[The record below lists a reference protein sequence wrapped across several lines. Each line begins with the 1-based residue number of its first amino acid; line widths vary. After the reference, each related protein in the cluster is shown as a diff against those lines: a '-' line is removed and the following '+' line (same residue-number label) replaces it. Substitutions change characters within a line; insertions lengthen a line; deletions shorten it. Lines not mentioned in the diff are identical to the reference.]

1 MHAFIIIFLIISSD
15 GKSNPSPTLRDSLGI
30 WCCCSGTIIQV
41 VCGVR
46 LRSRG
51 FQWSF
56 EARIGFVV
64 GFGVVGLGAGV
75 ILLFYVGFK
84 AISSGL
90 PLPMCSLWPIYRL
103 PS

>member
-1 MHAFIIIFLIISSD
+1 MIISSD

-30 WCCCSGTIIQV
+30 WCCCSGTIIQA
-41 VCGVR
+41 VCDVR
-46 LRSRG
+46 LRSHG

-64 GFGVVGLGAGV
+64 VGFGVVDLDAGV

-84 AISSGL
+84 AIS
-90 PLPMCSLWPIYRL
+90 
-103 PS
+103 

>member
-1 MHAFIIIFLIISSD
+1 MIISSD
-15 GKSNPSPTLRDSLGI
+15 GRSNPSLTLRDSLGI
-30 WCCCSGTIIQV
+30 WCCCSGTIIQA

-46 LRSRG
+46 LRSHG

-64 GFGVVGLGAGV
+64 GFGVAGLGAGV

-84 AISSGL
+84 AIFSGL
-90 PLPMCSLWPIYRL
+90 PLPMCSLWPIYRP